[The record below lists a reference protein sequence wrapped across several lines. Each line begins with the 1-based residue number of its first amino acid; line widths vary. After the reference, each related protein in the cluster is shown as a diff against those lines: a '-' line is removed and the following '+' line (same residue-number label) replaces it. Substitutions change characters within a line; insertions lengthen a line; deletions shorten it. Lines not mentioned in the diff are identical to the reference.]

1 MFIYCKLLFF
11 IHYILLYS
19 ICFIILFIIYF
30 IIYIL
35 FFMFYILYIYYILFF
50 ILFIIYFFYYIYNV
64 SFFIFHISNNGGSTV
79 FSCMVCSRGGNDFN
93 VLPPYHLFSAA
104 VILLWGPRD
113 TSCSGRC
120 PRPLSAQELQQE
132 MLGLCEELASANRL
146 AETACEEGTMP
157 PVNMLQDIAS
167 WDASGA

>member
-1 MFIYCKLLFF
+1 MF
-11 IHYILLYS
+11 HYI
-19 ICFIILFIIYF
+19 IYYIF
-30 IIYIL
+30 YYIYIL
-35 FFMFYILYIYYILFF
+35 FFIFYILYILYLIFYIIYYI
-50 ILFIIYFFYYIYNV
+50 FFYYIYNV